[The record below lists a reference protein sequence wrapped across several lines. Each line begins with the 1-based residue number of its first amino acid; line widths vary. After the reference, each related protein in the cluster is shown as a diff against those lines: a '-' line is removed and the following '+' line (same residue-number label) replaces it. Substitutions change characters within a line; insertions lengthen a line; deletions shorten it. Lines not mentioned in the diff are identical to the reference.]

1 VGSPCD
7 SPDGSPCQVPSPER
21 RPPYRGPSKFVN
33 RAAYPLLPPGMPTFR
48 PIRSGSDGRRSAS
61 FAGREV
67 DNAGPPLSIP
77 RDHRYDTNLHAV
89 AVNRA
94 PNREVRAFGATS
106 PPALQTE
113 TPSWA
118 LGLRTATEAV
128 GTASWWLSV
137 TSCLPC

>member
-1 VGSPCD
+1 MGSPCD
-7 SPDGSPCQVPSPER
+7 SPAGSPYQVPSPER

-33 RAAYPLLPPGMPTFR
+33 RAAYPLLPPGSPRFVL
-48 PIRSGSDGRRSAS
+48 SGPVQSERRSAS
-61 FAGREV
+61 VAGRQIV
-67 DNAGPPLSIP
+67 NVGRSLNIP
-77 RDHRYDTNLHAV
+77 RDHRRDVKVHAL
-89 AVNRA
+89 AVNHV

-106 PPALQTE
+106 PPAFQTE